1 MFKLLLIG
9 IGLAVFLIA
18 TAFLL
23 AKFSQAAPYRPQ
35 AQSRLRKCPDSPNCV
50 SSENNDI
57 APIAIGGKSPEAVWA
72 KLQQTITEQGG
83 RLMEVQPHYLWATF
97 KTPVFGFID
106 DVEARMDLTD
116 NVIHLRSASRV
127 GYYDFDT
134 NRKRLLNLKAKLQA
148 YLTPNLLKSTDE

>member
-1 MFKLLLIG
+1 MFKLLSIG
-9 IGLAVFLIA
+9 IALAIFLIA
-18 TAFLL
+18 AAFLL
-23 AKFSQAAPYRPQ
+23 AKISQAAPPRPKAGGLLQ
-35 AQSRLRKCPDSPNCV
+35 KCPDSPNCV

-57 APIAIGGKSPEAVWA
+57 APIAIGGKNPEVIWA
-72 KLQQTITEQGG
+72 KLQQAIAEQGG
-83 RLMEVQPHYLWATF
+83 QLMDVRPHYLWATF

-134 NRKRLLNLKAKLQA
+134 NRKRLLNLKAKMQV
-148 YLTPNLLKSTDE
+148 YLSPNLLKNTDE